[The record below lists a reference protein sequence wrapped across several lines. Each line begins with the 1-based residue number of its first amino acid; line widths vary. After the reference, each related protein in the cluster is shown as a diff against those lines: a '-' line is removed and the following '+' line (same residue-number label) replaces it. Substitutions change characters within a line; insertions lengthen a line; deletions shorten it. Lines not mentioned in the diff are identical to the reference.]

1 VARAAS
7 KSIDVARQI
16 FYSLLLVGIG
26 FVVGFAPTGRL
37 RPNGSALAQT
47 PAASLTTASSPA
59 QSAAAPSQPAAA
71 PAARSL
77 AAGPDFTEIAAHTV
91 DAVTNISSLEPSQ
104 RTASPF
110 EGDPVFRYLF
120 GNRDVFGDDRPSLS
134 LGSGVVV
141 SPDGY
146 VLTNVH
152 VLGSLV
158 RGTQVKVALSDKREL
173 RAQIIGAD
181 PFTDIALVKINA
193 RNLPTIPWGDS
204 GKLKV
209 AEWVLA
215 IGNPYQL
222 SQTVTLG
229 IVSALRRSNIG
240 AAGYE
245 DFIQTD
251 AAINPGNSG
260 GALVNARGELV
271 GINTAIYSQ
280 SGGYQGIGFAV
291 PSNLARKVMDD
302 LIRYGEVKRGYLGY
316 FETIPLTSDLASQ
329 LGVDRTRGIV
339 VSRME
344 RTSAV
349 YQAGLRPGDVILA
362 FNNVALDDG
371 SQLQRLIAD
380 ARVGSIVTLRVLRAN
395 RTVSIEVPVTQ
406 AVNRRVSNSY

>member
-1 VARAAS
+1 
-7 KSIDVARQI
+7 VARQI
-16 FYSLLLVGIG
+16 FYSLLLVGVG
-26 FVVGFAPTGRL
+26 FVAGFAPTGRL
-37 RPNGSALAQT
+37 RSGGAALAEP
-47 PAASLTTASSPA
+47 PAATATLA
-59 QSAAAPSQPAAA
+59 TNTAQPAAA
-71 PAARSL
+71 PAPRTI
-77 AAGPDFTEIAAHTV
+77 AGPDFTEVAARTV
-91 DAVTNISSLEPSQ
+91 DAVTNISSLEPSRRQ
-104 RTASPF
+104 PTPF
-110 EGDPVFRYLF
+110 DNDPVFQYLF
-120 GNRDVFGDDRPSLS
+120 GNMDVESRPSLS

-158 RGTQVKVALSDKREL
+158 RGTEVKVALSDKREL

-193 RNLPTIPWGDS
+193 HNLPTIPWGDS
-204 GKLKV
+204 SKLRV

-302 LIRYGEVKRGYLGY
+302 LVRYGEVKRGYLGY
-316 FETIPLTSDLASQ
+316 FETVPLTSELATQ
-329 LGVDRTRGIV
+329 IGVDRTHGIV

-344 RTSAV
+344 RTSAA

-362 FNNVALDDG
+362 FNNVSLDDG
-371 SQLQRLIAD
+371 GQLQRLIAD
-380 ARVGSIVTLRVLRAN
+380 AKVGSIATLHVLRVSK
-395 RTVSIEVPVTQ
+395 TVSIEIPVTQ
-406 AVNRRVSNSY
+406 AVNRRVANNY

>member
-1 VARAAS
+1 
-7 KSIDVARQI
+7 VARQI
-16 FYSLLLVGIG
+16 FFSLLLVGVG
-26 FVVGFAPTGRL
+26 FVAGFVPTGRL
-37 RPNGSALAQT
+37 RSQAPALAQA
-47 PAASLTTASSPA
+47 PAVPATAVSNPA
-59 QSAAAPSQPAAA
+59 QPATAPPRAL
-71 PAARSL
+71 PT
-77 AAGPDFTEIAAHTV
+77 GPDFTEVAARTV
-91 DAVTNISSLEPSQ
+91 DAVTNISSLEPSHRQ
-104 RTASPF
+104 TSPF
-110 EGDPVFRYLF
+110 ETDPVFQYLF
-120 GNRDVFGDDRPSLS
+120 GNMDVFGDRGPSLS

-152 VLGSLV
+152 VLGSLA
-158 RGTQVKVALSDKREL
+158 RGTEVKVALSDKREL
-173 RAQIIGAD
+173 RAQIVGAD
-181 PFTDIALVKINA
+181 PFTDIALVKITA

-204 GKLKV
+204 SKLRV

-245 DFIQTD
+245 EFIQTD

-316 FETIPLTSDLASQ
+316 FETIPLTPDLATQ
-329 LGVDRTRGIV
+329 IGVDRTRGIV

-344 RTSAV
+344 RTSAA
-349 YQAGLRPGDVILA
+349 YQAGLRPGDVILG
-362 FNNVALDDG
+362 FNNVTLDDG
-371 SQLQRLIAD
+371 GQLQRLIAD
-380 ARVGSIVTLRVLRAN
+380 AKVGSIVTLRVLRAN

-406 AVNRRVSNSY
+406 AVNRRTSTNY

>member
-1 VARAAS
+1 
-7 KSIDVARQI
+7 VARQI
-16 FYSLLLVGIG
+16 LYSLLLVGVG
-26 FVVGFAPTGRL
+26 FVAGSAPMARL
-37 RPNGSALAQT
+37 RSSDPALAQ
-47 PAASLTTASSPA
+47 ASPA
-59 QSAAAPSQPAAA
+59 TATLAGNAAQPAPA
-71 PAARSL
+71 PAPRAV
-77 AAGPDFTEIAAHTV
+77 AGPDFTEVAARTV
-91 DAVTNISSLEPSQ
+91 NAVTNISSLEPSRRQ
-104 RTASPF
+104 ASPF
-110 EGDPVFRYLF
+110 ESDPVFNYLF
-120 GNRDVFGDDRPSLS
+120 GNMDVFGDRGPSLS

-152 VLGSLV
+152 VLGSLA
-158 RGTQVKVALSDKREL
+158 RGTEVKVALSDKREL

-193 RNLPTIPWGDS
+193 HNLPTIPWGDS
-204 GKLKV
+204 SKLRV

-316 FETIPLTSDLASQ
+316 FETIPLTPELATQ
-329 LGVDRTRGIV
+329 IGVDRTRGIV

-344 RTSAV
+344 RTSAA

-362 FNNVALDDG
+362 FNNATLDDG
-371 SQLQRLIAD
+371 GQLQRLIAD
-380 ARVGSIVTLRVLRAN
+380 SKVGSIVTLRVLRGN
-395 RTVSIEVPVTQ
+395 KTVSIEIPVTQ
-406 AVNRRVSNSY
+406 AVNRRVANSY